1 MGMRRSLI
9 LLAATAALL
18 PGVALAQ
25 TIAPAGQV
33 GPKQNV
39 NVNNKPPPAPPALP
53 GAQSTGPI
61 VGAERAARN
70 LAPNAALFDA
80 IDRGDIAAAR
90 EALGRGA
97 DVNARNALGETAL
110 DLSVDLARND
120 ITFLLLSARNGEP
133 APGAAPIG
141 RSPIR
146 QVAATT
152 APARSAPAARPAP
165 RGTTG
170 RATTPVRPVTLS
182 TDPGTPNP
190 SAGFL
195 GFGPVQH

>member
-9 LLAATAALL
+9 ILAATAALL
-18 PGVALAQ
+18 PGAALAQ

-39 NVNNKPPPAPPALP
+39 DVSHKPPPAPPALP
-53 GAQSTGPI
+53 GAESTGPI

-80 IDRGDIAAAR
+80 IDRGDLAAAR

-97 DVNARNALGETAL
+97 DVNARNTLGETAL

-133 APGAAPIG
+133 APGAPIG
-141 RSPIR
+141 GNPIR
-146 QVAATT
+146 QVAASGTVPAT
-152 APARSAPAARPAP
+152 GSARSAPAARPAP
-165 RGTTG
+165 R
-170 RATTPVRPVTLS
+170 AAPVRPVTLS

>member
-1 MGMRRSLI
+1 MRKPLI
-9 LLAATAALL
+9 ILATAAALL
-18 PGVALAQ
+18 PGAALAQ
-25 TIAPAGQV
+25 LIPPAGQV

-53 GAQSTGPI
+53 GAQSSGPI

-80 IDRGDIAAAR
+80 IDRGDLAAAR

-97 DVNARNALGETAL
+97 DVNSRNALGETAL

-133 APGAAPIG
+133 APGAAPLG
-141 RSPIR
+141 ANPIR
-146 QVAATT
+146 QVAANTT
-152 APARSAPAARPAP
+152 GPARSAQTGRPAPAARPAT
-165 RGTTG
+165 RT
-170 RATTPVRPVTLS
+170 ATPVRPVTLS